1 MTPIGQETLLAVI
14 LMFCR
19 IGGCLMAMPGFS
31 SSRVPVQIRLFIA
44 LGITLALSP
53 LLEMPVRQAV
63 GDLTPTR
70 TLIAIGSEIGIGLLI
85 GLGARIFFAALS
97 FIGTLI
103 TMSMGFTGM
112 PDTFIED
119 GEAQPAMATIIT
131 LTATLLFFLSDLHI
145 DVLKALIETYTVIP
159 AGSAFPADLSMR
171 RMAITLTDAFM
182 LALQISAPFIVWSLI
197 VNLLFGILNKLTPQV
212 PVFFISIPFVLA
224 GGLAVAYFTVGEVL
238 RLFVNAFGLWLW
250 KG

>member
-44 LGITLALSP
+44 LGVTLALSP
-53 LLEMPVRQAV
+53 LLETTVRQSV
-63 GDLTPTR
+63 GDLTPTG

-103 TMSMGFTGM
+103 TMSIGYSGM
-112 PDTFIED
+112 PDSFIEE
-119 GEAQPAMATIIT
+119 GEPQPAMATIIT

-145 DVLKALIETYTVIP
+145 DVLKALVETYVVIP

-171 RMAITLTDAFM
+171 RMAGTLTDAFM

-212 PVFFISIPFVLA
+212 PVFFISIPFVIA